1 MSVRLSGL
9 IVALSLFTGAEAS
22 AQVPWESPLLV
33 GPGSPRGWSVLLAD
47 PGAGLGVLA
56 HWHGRAE
63 RTRLG
68 LRFGVAEAPRD
79 DLAVFGGV
87 DLSGPLHAH
96 SGDFPLDVIWVT
108 GMGLGAGD
116 DALLTIP
123 LGISMG
129 RAFNADEAWI
139 HPYAT
144 PRLIVDAFLEDD
156 RGDDRRDDRRDDL
169 DLGLVVDL
177 GLDLAFAQGW
187 GIRFGASLGDR
198 DGIAV
203 GVAFPGRR

>member
-1 MSVRLSGL
+1 MRGRISGFV
-9 IVALSLFTGAEAS
+9 VALSLFAGAEAS

-33 GPGSPRGWSVLLAD
+33 GPGSPGGWSVLLAD
-47 PGAGLGVLA
+47 PGSGLGVLA

-79 DLAVFGGV
+79 RLAVFGGV

-96 SGDFPLDVIWVT
+96 SPDFPLDVVWVT
-108 GMGLGAGD
+108 GLGIGAGD
-116 DALLTIP
+116 HALVAIP
-123 LGISMG
+123 LGISLG
-129 RAFNADEAWI
+129 RAFMADGAWL
-139 HPYAT
+139 HPYVS
-144 PRLIVDAFLEDD
+144 PRLVVDA
-156 RGDDRRDDRRDDL
+156 RMGDDRRDDL

-177 GLDLAFAQGW
+177 GLDLAFTPGW

-198 DGIAV
+198 SGIAV
-203 GVAFPGRR
+203 GLAFPGRR